1 MKKIKTFSLFLFI
14 AGLSQSCGNAYKLEL
29 SSPKTIKVNE
39 KLAISVSEKNNKPID
54 SVVYFIDGKRLNDHT
69 SVDIA
74 TSKLGK
80 HAISATVFFGNEQK
94 KLTNTIYY
102 LADHL
107 AEIYTYEII
116 NTYPHDPKAFTQ
128 GLEYHDGY
136 LYETTGQNGE
146 SSLRKVEIE
155 TGKVL
160 QKIDLDEKYFGEG
173 MTIYQD
179 KIYML
184 TWQSKIG
191 FVFDL
196 TTFDKIKEF
205 SYNESIQGWGL
216 AHNGEKLIKSD
227 GTERLWFLNPETL
240 EEEGFIEV
248 YAHNGKVTMLN
259 ELEYINDQIF
269 ANKWQTNSILIINP
283 KNGAVEGI
291 VDLKG
296 LQEKSGQTGDDYIL
310 NGIAYDAENDRL
322 FVTGKD
328 WNKLYEIKLSK
339 KQ

>member
-1 MKKIKTFSLFLFI
+1 MKKITSFSLFLFLM
-14 AGLSQSCGNAYKLEL
+14 GLTQSCGNAYKLEL
-29 SSPKTIKVNE
+29 SSPKRIKINE
-39 KLAISVSEKNNKPID
+39 KLSISVSEKNKKPID
-54 SVVYFIDGKRLNDHT
+54 SVRYYIDGERIENHI
-69 SVDIA
+69 DIDI
-74 TSKLGK
+74 SDSRLGK
-80 HAISATVFFGNEQK
+80 HAVSATVFFGNQQK
-94 KLTNTIYY
+94 QLTNTIYY
-102 LADHL
+102 LADRL
-107 AEIYTYEII
+107 AEIYTYEIV
-116 NTYPHDPKAFTQ
+116 NTYPHDPNAFTQ

-136 LYETTGQNGE
+136 LYETTGQRGE
-146 SSLRKVEIE
+146 SSLRKVDIS
-155 TGKVL
+155 TGKVV
-160 QKIDLDEKYFGEG
+160 QKLDLDDMYFGEG
-173 MTIYQD
+173 MTIFQN

-184 TWQSKIG
+184 TWQSKVG

-196 TTFDKIKEF
+196 HSFDKLKEF
-205 SYNESIQGWGL
+205 SYNESKEGWGL

-259 ELEYINDQIF
+259 ELEYFNDRIY
-269 ANKWQTNSILIINP
+269 ANKWQTNSIVIINP
-283 KNGAVEGI
+283 KNGMVEAI

-296 LQEKSGQTGDDYIL
+296 LQEKSGQTGDDNIL

-328 WNKLYEIKLSK
+328 WNKLYEIKLLK